1 MQLLL
6 YNIAI
11 ILVLF
16 EFFFDTEYLQG
27 KFLIYLPTDFT
38 RSKLI
43 FIHNYSSTFS
53 TVKAKIMQTHIPSS
67 PPSYYS
73 FIVNSECRKSPIIV
87 LEFMS
92 D

>member
-27 KFLIYLPTDFT
+27 KFLIYLPTVVILFHQIENVLKDSTAFVYVT
-38 RSKLI
+38 KSEI
-43 FIHNYSSTFS
+43 SSHLCKMT
-53 TVKAKIMQTHIPSS
+53 
-67 PPSYYS
+67 
-73 FIVNSECRKSPIIV
+73 
-87 LEFMS
+87 
-92 D
+92 